1 MNRRT
6 LLNTATLT
14 LLTIAALPALAQS
27 TDWPRERPIRW
38 VVGVPP
44 AGSTDPLTRAIA
56 AQLSERLGQKIIVE
70 NKTGGNQSIAARDV
84 ANSPADGYTLLSMGG
99 PQVYEDATVPVIGRG
114 LDPVIRMVTQPMILA
129 GTAARPTPDLKAVLA
144 AAKDRPDEWSFASA
158 GNGSSHHVAGELL
171 NTLAGTKITHVP
183 YRGGGA
189 AIQDASAGHI
199 PLIVIGLGPV
209 VPQITAG
216 RMRGYALTTAKR
228 FASLPDVPT
237 LQELGFKDYD
247 LAQWHG
253 VAIKSGTPK
262 AITDRL
268 NKEMREILATP
279 ELRKLIETI
288 GAENGAGMP
297 EEWGAFYAADIAKWA
312 KLMKQLNI
320 KIE

>member
-6 LLNTATLT
+6 LLNAAVLT
-14 LLTIAALPALAQS
+14 LFSLGGLPAQAQS
-27 TDWPRERPIRW
+27 TDWPKERPIRW

-84 ANSPADGYTLLSMGG
+84 ANAPADGYTLLSMGG

-114 LDPVIRMVTQPMILA
+114 FDPVIRMVTQPMIVA
-129 GTAARPTPDLKAVLA
+129 GATARSTPDLKAVLA
-144 AAKDRPDEWSFASA
+144 AAKDKPEEWSFASA
-158 GNGSSHHVAGELL
+158 GNGSSQHVAGELL

-189 AIQDASAGHI
+189 AIQDAAAGHI

-209 VPQITAG
+209 VPQIAAG

-228 FASLPDVPT
+228 IASLPDVPS

-253 VAIKSGTPK
+253 VAIRSGTPK

-268 NKEMREILATP
+268 NKEMRDILATP

-288 GAENGAGMP
+288 GAENGAGTP
-297 EEWGAFYAADIAKWA
+297 EEWGAFYTADIAKWA
-312 KLMKQLNI
+312 ALMKRLNI

>member
-1 MNRRT
+1 MNRRSF
-6 LLNTATLT
+6 
-14 LLTIAALPALAQS
+14 LTIAPLALLTLSALPTQAQS
-27 TDWPRERPIRW
+27 NDWPKDRPIRW

-70 NKTGGNQSIAARDV
+70 NRTGGNQSIAARDV
-84 ANSPADGYTLLSMGG
+84 ASAPADGYTLLSMGG
-99 PQVYEDATVPVIGRG
+99 PQVYVDATVPVIGRG
-114 LDPVIRMVTQPMILA
+114 LDPVIRMVTQPMIIA
-129 GTAARPTPDLKAVLA
+129 GSTGRATPDLKSVLA
-144 AAKDRPDEWSFASA
+144 AAREKPAEWSFASA
-158 GNGSSHHVAGELL
+158 GHGSSQHVAGELL
-171 NTLAGTKITHVP
+171 NMLAGTKITHVP

-209 VPQITAG
+209 LPQIAEG
-216 RMRGYALTTAKR
+216 KMRGYALTTNR
-228 FASLPDVPT
+228 RMASLPNVPT

-253 VAIKSGTPK
+253 VAIKTGTPK
-262 AITDRL
+262 AITERL

-279 ELRKLIETI
+279 ELRKLIEAI
-288 GAENGAGMP
+288 GAENGAGTP

-312 KLMKQLNI
+312 ALMKQLDI

>member
-1 MNRRT
+1 MNRRMI
-6 LLNTATLT
+6 LSALAFA
-14 LLTIAALPALAQS
+14 LLTGAAEAQAPV
-27 TDWPRERPIRW
+27 WPTERPIRW

-84 ANSPADGYTLLSMGG
+84 ANAPADGYTLLSMGG
-99 PQVYEDATVPVIGRG
+99 PQVYEDDTVPIIGRG
-114 LDPVIRMVTQPMILA
+114 LDPVIRMVTQPMIVA
-129 GTAARPTPDLKAVLA
+129 GTTQRATPDLKSVLTS
-144 AAKDRPDEWSFASA
+144 AKDKPAEWSFASA

-171 NTLAGTKITHVP
+171 NMLAGTKITHVP

-189 AIQDASAGHI
+189 AIQDAAAGHI

-209 VPQITAG
+209 VPQIAAG

-228 FASLPDVPT
+228 MASLPEIPT

-268 NKEMREILATP
+268 NKEMRDILSTP

-288 GAENGAGMP
+288 GAENGAGTP
-297 EEWGAFYAADIAKWA
+297 EEWGAFYTADIAKWA
-312 KLMKQLNI
+312 KLMKDLGF
-320 KIE
+320 KVE

>member
-6 LLNTATLT
+6 LLTVAPLAF
-14 LLTIAALPALAQS
+14 LALSSLPVQAQS
-27 TDWPRERPIRW
+27 TDWPKERPIRW

-84 ANSPADGYTLLSMGG
+84 ANAPADGYTLLSMGG
-99 PQVYEDATVPVIGRG
+99 PQVYEDATVPIIGRG
-114 LDPVIRMVTQPMILA
+114 LDPVIRMVTQPMIIA
-129 GTAARPTPDLKAVLA
+129 GTTARGTPDLKSVLA
-144 AAKDRPDEWSFASA
+144 AAREKPAEWSFASA

-209 VPQITAG
+209 VPQIAAG
-216 RMRGYALTTAKR
+216 RMRGYALTTAR
-228 FASLPDVPT
+228 RMPSLPDVPT
-237 LQELGFKDYD
+237 LQELGFKSYD

-253 VAIKSGTPK
+253 VAIKAGTPK

-288 GAENGAGMP
+288 GAENGAGTP
-297 EEWGAFYAADIAKWA
+297 DEWGAFYTADIARWA
-312 KLMKQLNI
+312 ALMQQLNI